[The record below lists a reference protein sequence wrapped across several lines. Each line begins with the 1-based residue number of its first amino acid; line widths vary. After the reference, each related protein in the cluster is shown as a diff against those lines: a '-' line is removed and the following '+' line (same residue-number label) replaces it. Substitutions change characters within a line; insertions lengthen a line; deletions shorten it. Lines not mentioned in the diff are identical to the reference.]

1 MEIAASVKL
10 AALAAP
16 ASASPAV
23 PLAPDDLAS
32 ARFNEVMNANPTP
45 VTQAIGEAFPAAV
58 TTERKSLGDAI
69 LSGMQN
75 LSADFRQSWQTVNAA
90 LDGGNLMTMSE
101 MLKLQMGLV
110 QVSLQYDMV
119 GKAISRTTQNIDQ
132 LVKMQ

>member
-10 AALAAP
+10 AATAAP
-16 ASASPAV
+16 ASATPAT

-45 VTQAIGEAFPAAV
+45 VTQAIGAAFPAAV
-58 TTERKSLGDAI
+58 ATERKTLGDAI

-75 LSADFRQSWQTVNAA
+75 LSADFQQSWKTVNAA
-90 LDGGNLMTMSE
+90 LDGGDLMTMSE

-110 QVSLQYDMV
+110 QVSIQYDMV
-119 GKAISRTTQNIDQ
+119 GKVISRTTQNIDQ